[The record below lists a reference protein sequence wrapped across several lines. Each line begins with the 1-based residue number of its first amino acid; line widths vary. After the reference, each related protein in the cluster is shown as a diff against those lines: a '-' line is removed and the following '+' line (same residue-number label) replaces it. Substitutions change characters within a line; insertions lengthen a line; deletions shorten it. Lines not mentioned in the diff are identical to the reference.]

1 MFYCGLIDEVW
12 LWLVVKL
19 YKEII
24 KNVFVLI
31 RDKELYFD
39 DFNFVMYESFVE
51 KEKFNCNLKI
61 RWVIVFGKLNI
72 L

>member
-39 DFNFVMYESFVE
+39 DFNFVMYESFV
-51 KEKFNCNLKI
+51 KRKNLI
-61 RWVIVFGKLNI
+61 VI
-72 L
+72 